1 MVFWFQK
8 EREEKQMARI
18 RSSEFVAFVNT
29 GKSFKFGSLTMKGD
43 EVHSYDVLIATVDR
57 ANKTVAINP
66 RKYSVTT
73 TIHQRA
79 AEVGMHYLSGYTVQ
93 YLSV

>member
-1 MVFWFQK
+1 
-8 EREEKQMARI
+8 MARI
-18 RSSEFVAFVNT
+18 RSSEFVTFVHT
-29 GKSFKFGSLTMKGD
+29 SKPFKFGALTMKGD
-43 EVHSYDVLIATVDR
+43 EVRSYNTVIATVDR
-57 ANKTVAINP
+57 ANKIVTINP

-79 AEVGMHYLSGYTVQ
+79 AEVGMHYLPGFTVS

>member
-1 MVFWFQK
+1 MKDNVV
-8 EREEKQMARI
+8 
-18 RSSEFVAFVNT
+18 RSYNT
-29 GKSFKFGSLTMKGD
+29 
-43 EVHSYDVLIATVDR
+43 VIATVDR
-57 ANKTVAINP
+57 DNKVVTINP

-79 AEVGMHYLSGYTVQ
+79 AEIGMHYLTDYTVQ